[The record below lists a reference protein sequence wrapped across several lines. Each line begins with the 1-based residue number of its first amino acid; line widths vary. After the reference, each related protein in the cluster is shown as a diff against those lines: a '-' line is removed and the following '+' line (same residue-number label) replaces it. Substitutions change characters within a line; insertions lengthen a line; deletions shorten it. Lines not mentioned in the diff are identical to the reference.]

1 MNKVLLVSLC
11 KSKAEKQHPAHTMEL
26 SLELGSNHE
35 ADFELLNYKASP
47 IVPIGA
53 SGRGVEVFKKCS
65 RWALDN

>member
-26 SLELGSNHE
+26 GSNHKV
-35 ADFELLNYKASP
+35 DFELLNYKASP

-53 SGRGVEVFKKCS
+53 SGRGVEVFKKCY